1 MESDDCSVPSE
12 DEDNGGQY
20 SWAECN
26 DETSYVSQH
35 TLQPRTPSIQCNE
48 SEYRSV
54 IPNKRIGGEYSSNCA
69 SKSEICDRPPNKF
82 EGESAQQSGRVVGS
96 KPPSECASDPSGR
109 TQHSRLPSEPLKKVR
124 RRPVD
129 GDLASCNNQERNDR
143 SDIGKRGEPHT
154 TPSEPSSREHSRP
167 PSEPSCN
174 ISHGKDEVG
183 ENRDC
188 LEDPLVKRKVRV
200 GDLAS
205 LLAGAQSKAR

>member
-20 SWAECN
+20 SRAECSE
-26 DETSYVSQH
+26 ETSYVSQH
-35 TLQPRTPSIQCNE
+35 TLQPSIQDGQCSE

-69 SKSEICDRPPNKF
+69 SNKIR
-82 EGESAQQSGRVVGS
+82 GESVEQSGS
-96 KPPSECASDPSGR
+96 KPPRECAIGSSGR
-109 TQHSRLPSEPLKKVR
+109 LDHSRLPSEPSKKAR

-129 GDLASCNNQERNDR
+129 GDIGSCSNQERDDGR
-143 SDIGKRGEPHT
+143 SDIEPRT
-154 TPSEPSSREHSRP
+154 MPSEHSGREHSGP
-167 PSEPSCN
+167 APSEPSCN
-174 ISHGKDEVG
+174 INHGKDG

-205 LLAGAQSKAR
+205 LLAGAQSKAG